1 MLDLS
6 KEHAGFAQVRS
17 LSLIVYRSIRAGN
30 KSLTDLYKMQTDSYE
45 VPTGAYDVPT
55 DL

>member
-1 MLDLS
+1 M
-6 KEHAGFAQVRS
+6 RS
-17 LSLIVYRSIRAGN
+17 LSLIAYRAIQAGN
-30 KSLTDLYKMQTDSYE
+30 KSLTDLYEMQTDSYE